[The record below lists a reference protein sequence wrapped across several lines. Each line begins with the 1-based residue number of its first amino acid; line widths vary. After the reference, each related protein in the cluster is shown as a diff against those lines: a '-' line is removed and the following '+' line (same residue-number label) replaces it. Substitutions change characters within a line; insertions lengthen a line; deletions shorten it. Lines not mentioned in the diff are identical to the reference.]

1 MQLDWQRDG
10 SDVVLTWIETGGPTI
25 DGEPTKLGTG
35 AKIVDRMVA
44 AARGTIDREWTSDG
58 LHAVLTVPIE
68 GEQA

>member
-1 MQLDWQRDG
+1 M
-10 SDVVLTWIETGGPTI
+10 
-25 DGEPTKLGTG
+25 
-35 AKIVDRMVA
+35 DRMVA